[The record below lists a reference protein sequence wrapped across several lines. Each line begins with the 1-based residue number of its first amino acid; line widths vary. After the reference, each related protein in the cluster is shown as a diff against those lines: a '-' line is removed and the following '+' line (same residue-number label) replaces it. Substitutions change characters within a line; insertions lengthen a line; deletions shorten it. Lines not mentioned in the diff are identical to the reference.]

1 MTIDRDETAKLIAD
15 NIVPFEKVKKDIW
28 IAFDDK
34 DQYDSA
40 KDELSDMCYE
50 NSGSSDVII
59 YLRKERAKKILSED
73 LRVSL
78 KKEFTDALC
87 VKFGYNNVK
96 IVEKSIEKR
105 PE

>member
-1 MTIDRDETAKLIAD
+1 MRKEL
-15 NIVPFEKVKKDIW
+15 W
-28 IAFDDK
+28 IAFEDK
-34 DQYDSA
+34 DQYDSL
-40 KDELSDMCYE
+40 KEELSDMCYE

-59 YLRKERAKKILSED
+59 YLRKERAGKKLSQD

-78 KKEFTDALC
+78 KKEFTEALC
-87 VKFGYNNVK
+87 VKFGYNNIK

>member
-1 MTIDRDETAKLIAD
+1 MTRFAD
-15 NIVPFEKVKKDIW
+15 WRLF
-28 IAFDDK
+28 
-34 DQYDSA
+34 
-40 KDELSDMCYE
+40 
-50 NSGSSDVII
+50 
-59 YLRKERAKKILSED
+59 ILSED